1 VLKSFFLALTRNPI
15 SLLGTAIATA
25 SGILIVTLFAVE
37 TLGHRGSPYVG
48 ILAFVILPAIFVL
61 GLLLIPIG
69 IMRQRRRD
77 RAAQAAGAAPA
88 LFPVIDLNRARTRQ
102 RLLVFTVLTAMNL
115 VILALATYKGVETMD
130 STEFCGQACH
140 SVMQPEFTAYQ
151 RSAHANVQ
159 CVGCHI
165 GPGADWFVK
174 SKLSGT
180 WQLVSVTF
188 DLYPQPIPTPVHNL
202 RPARETCEQCHWP
215 VKFVGDRL
223 KVITKHSDDEA
234 NTEMKTV
241 LLMRVG
247 GQQGRASH
255 GIHWH
260 VDPGVEIRYLSDDKR
275 ETIFDVEM
283 RTADGKVTRFAPPE
297 GAKPPAGAAG
307 LVWRTMD
314 CIDCHNRPS
323 HTFKPADRE
332 VDDALVAGKIARDL
346 PFVRREA
353 VRLLTASYPSHDE
366 AAQKIRTGL
375 TAFYAK
381 DHPDIARDKAAA
393 IGDAATVLATIYQSN
408 VFPTMKVGW
417 GTYPNHIGHETSLGC
432 FRCHDDGH
440 QAPDG
445 KTISQDCSTC
455 HSLLAMDEEDPE
467 ILASLQQ

>member
-15 SLLGTAIATA
+15 SLLGTAIVTA
-25 SGILIVTLFAVE
+25 SAILIVTLFTLE

-48 ILAFVILPAIFVL
+48 ILAFVLLPAIFVA
-61 GLLLIPIG
+61 GLLLIPFG
-69 IMRQRRRD
+69 IVRQRKRD
-77 RAAQAAGAAPA
+77 RAAQARGEGPA
-88 LFPVIDLNRARTRQ
+88 LFPVIDLNRGRTRQ
-102 RLLVFTVLTAMNL
+102 RVLVFTGLTAVNVVL
-115 VILALATYKGVETMD
+115 LAVATYKGVETMD

-188 DLYPQPIPTPVHNL
+188 GLYPRPIPTPVHSL

-234 NTEMKTV
+234 NTPTKTV

-247 GQQGRASH
+247 GQEGSRSH

-260 VDPGVEIRYLSDDKR
+260 VDPGVEIRYLADATR
-275 ETIFDVEM
+275 ETIFDIEM
-283 RTADGKVTRFAPPE
+283 RTPDGKVTRFAPPE
-297 GAKPPAGAAG
+297 GSQPPAGA
-307 LVWRTMD
+307 VWRTMD

-332 VDDALVAGKIARDL
+332 VDDALVAGKIAADL
-346 PFVRREA
+346 PFVRREG
-353 VRLLTASYPSHDE
+353 VRLLTADYPTHE
-366 AAQKIRTGL
+366 AAAEGIRTGL
-375 TAFYAK
+375 NAFYAK
-381 DHPDIARDKAAA
+381 DFPALARGKAEAIGQAAA
-393 IGDAATVLATIYQSN
+393 VLATIYQSN
-408 VFPTMKVGW
+408 VFPTMKVAW
-417 GTYPNHIGHETSLGC
+417 GTYPNHIGHETAPGC
-432 FRCHDDGH
+432 YRCHDDEH

-445 KTISQDCSTC
+445 RTVSQDCSTC
-455 HSLLAMDEEDPE
+455 HSLLAVEEVNPE
-467 ILASLQQ
+467 ILASLEQ